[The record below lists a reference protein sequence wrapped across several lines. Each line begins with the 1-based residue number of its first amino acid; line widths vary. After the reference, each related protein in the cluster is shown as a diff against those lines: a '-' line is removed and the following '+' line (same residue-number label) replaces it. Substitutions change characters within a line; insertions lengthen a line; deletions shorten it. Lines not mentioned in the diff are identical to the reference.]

1 MAFDSSGNLDDVD
14 WKLVEALQ
22 EDGRM
27 SFAEL
32 GRRVSLSPP
41 AVAER
46 VRRLELAGVITGY
59 QATLDLSKLGL
70 GMQAWVRVM
79 ATGPDCGALGGVLRS
94 MPEVLEASRVTGT
107 DSHIVRVA

>member
-1 MAFDSSGNLDDVD
+1 
-14 WKLVEALQ
+14 
-22 EDGRM
+22 M

-46 VRRLELAGVITGY
+46 VRRLEVAGVITGY
-59 QATLDLSKLGL
+59 RAELDLAKLGL

-79 ATGPDCGALGGVLRS
+79 ATGRRNQVSGSPAFGAI
-94 MPEVLEASRVTGT
+94 P
-107 DSHIVRVA
+107 VRP